1 MLKLRHWIKDF
12 FGFPRSHVNGFII
25 LLVITTL
32 MMFSEPV
39 WHWWVSNKP
48 ADFQADRARLDSL
61 VALWNHGKDDSEKK
75 DNVGTQ
81 QITLFHFDPNSTPAN
96 DLIRLGF
103 SQNLASRI
111 SRYREKGGKF
121 RIKSDL
127 LKIYGIDSAFYQRIY
142 PFISLPQRE
151 AAREKTEKRFEA
163 KNASALKKVLEKFD
177 LNNADTSQLKKIY
190 GIGDKLSLRIL
201 KYRDVLGG
209 FVSMEQLK
217 EVYGLDSLV
226 INRLIESS
234 TIRNE
239 FKPIKI
245 NINTASEKQLSSHP
259 YLNKVAK
266 AIVSY
271 RFQHGDFKRVED
283 IQNVSSID
291 EKSVQRIIPY
301 LTVNDEL

>member
-1 MLKLRHWIKDF
+1 MLKLKYWIKDF

-25 LLVITTL
+25 LLIVTTL

-39 WHWWVSNKP
+39 WHWWISNRP
-48 ADFQADRARLDSL
+48 TDFQADRAKLDSL
-61 VALWNHGKDDSEKK
+61 VALWNQGTGESEK
-75 DNVGTQ
+75 DQASTQ
-81 QITLFHFDPNSTPAN
+81 QLTLFHFDPNSTAAK

-103 SQNLASRI
+103 SQNLATRI
-111 SRYREKGGKF
+111 TRYREKGGKF

-127 LKIYGIDSAFYQRIY
+127 LKIYGVDSTFYQRIY
-142 PFISLPQRE
+142 PFISLPQGK
-151 AAREKTEKRFEA
+151 AAGEKAGKTFES
-163 KNASALKKVLEKFD
+163 KNASAVKKVLEKFD

-209 FVSMEQLK
+209 FVSMGQLK

-226 INRLIESS
+226 ITRLIESS
-234 TIRNE
+234 TIKNE
-239 FKPIKI
+239 FKPTKI

-259 YLNKVAK
+259 YLSKVAK
-266 AIVSY
+266 AIGSY
-271 RFQHGDFKRVED
+271 RFQHGDFNRVED
-283 IQNVSSID
+283 IQNVSAID
-291 EKSVQRIIPY
+291 EKFIQRIIPY